1 MITGTIEAPEF
12 KPIQW
17 RDIILQVIADKNEY
31 FKEIIGVDV
40 SQILIIGT
48 SPNNANIPQPGGYDN
63 PIKIPDAKESWPL
76 DIFIWGFIKNSMY
89 LYSAA
94 GI

>member
-1 MITGTIEAPEF
+1 
-12 KPIQW
+12 
-17 RDIILQVIADKNEY
+17 LHVIADKNEN
-31 FKEIIGVDV
+31 FSDIIGVDV

-48 SPNNANIPQPGGYDN
+48 RPNSANIPQPGGYDN
-63 PIKIPDAKESWPL
+63 PIKIPDAKESCPL
-76 DIFIWGFIKNSMY
+76 DIFICGFIENSMY